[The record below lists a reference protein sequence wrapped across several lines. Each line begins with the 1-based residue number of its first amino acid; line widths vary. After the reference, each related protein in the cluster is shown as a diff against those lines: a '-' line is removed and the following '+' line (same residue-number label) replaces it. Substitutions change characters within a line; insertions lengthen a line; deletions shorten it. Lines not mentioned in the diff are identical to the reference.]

1 MDENVAD
8 VIVMKIKA
16 KDKDL
21 KHTAN
26 WEAVFEI
33 IKGNEDG
40 LFSIE
45 TDKETNEGVLKL
57 IKVCSNIV
65 NPLLVFVYEYY
76 LTYRCLPVAHQL
88 FSIAMSLTCLNC
100 TGSGL

>member
-8 VIVMKIKA
+8 VVVMRIKA

-21 KHTAN
+21 EFSDN

-33 IKGNEDG
+33 VTGNEDH

-45 TDKETNEGVLKL
+45 TDKKTNEGVLKL
-57 IKVCSNIV
+57 IKVCSNHTSHY
-65 NPLLVFVYEYY
+65 F
-76 LTYRCLPVAHQL
+76 QQ
-88 FSIAMSLTCLNC
+88 SLKVSTHY
-100 TGSGL
+100 